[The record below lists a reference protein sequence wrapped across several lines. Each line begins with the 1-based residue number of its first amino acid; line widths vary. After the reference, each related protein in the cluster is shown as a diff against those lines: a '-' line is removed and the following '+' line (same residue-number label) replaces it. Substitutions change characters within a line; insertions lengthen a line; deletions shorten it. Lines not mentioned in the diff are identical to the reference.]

1 MTFCTDLF
9 DLDHR
14 RIKRMCKKLCF
25 TSWYGR
31 FIKIRSYNVIK
42 YNIDDNCYIRFN
54 FYVKTTTNDNLY
66 LMYDTY
72 ELSIIYFSER
82 LEDKFYNICDNIINR

>member
-1 MTFCTDLF
+1 MIFCTDLF

-14 RIKRMCKKLCF
+14 RIKRIFKKF
-25 TSWYGR
+25 GNTWWSGR
-31 FIKIRSYNVIK
+31 VIKIKSYNVTK
-42 YNIDDNCYIRFN
+42 YYKNRYCYIRFN

-66 LMYDTY
+66 LMYDTH